1 MNKKILIIEDEVQL
15 ARNISILLKAENYDV
30 NVASNGTEGLEDA
43 VKWRPDLIICDIMM
57 PGIDGYGVF
66 SALQSNPV
74 TAAIPFIFLTAKVER
89 SDWRKG
95 MELGADDYI
104 FKPFSADELIK
115 AVETR
120 LKKFQ
125 KVKAYVLAENTGISE
140 YDQQKRYKPED
151 KIMLKLHNTSVLVLV
166 EDIKCILSE
175 NQYSNLITSKN
186 KSILVRRSIRSWE
199 SKLPEKMFLRIHRS
213 TIINLQYILKI
224 EKNKAG
230 TYSVFLRDYQIPFDI
245 SRKYTKLLKS
255 YF

>member
-15 ARNISILLKAENYDV
+15 ARNISILLKAEKYDV
-30 NVASNGTEGLEDA
+30 NVASNGKEGLEL
-43 VKWRPDLIICDIMM
+43 VISWRPDLIICDIMM

-66 SALQSNPV
+66 SALQINPV

-104 FKPFSADELIK
+104 SKPFSSDELIR

-120 LKKFQ
+120 LQKFQ
-125 KVKAYVLAENTGISE
+125 KVKAYVLSENTGVSE
-140 YDQQKRYKPED
+140 HDKQKRYKPED
-151 KIMLKLHNTSVLVLV
+151 KILLKLHNTSVLVLV

-175 NQYSNLITSKN
+175 NQYSNLITTKN
-186 KSILVRRSIRSWE
+186 KSILVRRSIHSWE

-213 TIINLQYILKI
+213 TIINLQCILKI
-224 EKNKAG
+224 ERSKSG
-230 TYSVFLRDYQIPFDI
+230 SYRVFLRDYQNPFDI
-245 SRKYTKLLKS
+245 SRKYIKLLKG